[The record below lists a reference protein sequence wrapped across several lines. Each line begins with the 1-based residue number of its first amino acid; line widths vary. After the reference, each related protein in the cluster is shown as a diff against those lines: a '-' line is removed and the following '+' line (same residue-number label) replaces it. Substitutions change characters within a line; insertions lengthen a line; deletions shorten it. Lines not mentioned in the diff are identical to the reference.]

1 MSKIRK
7 IEYGNK
13 EMRIEWNH
21 KICHLKYEDI
31 MSISADRPY
40 SVITTPDKKLYMETS
55 LTQMDK
61 NLPDI
66 FFRCSRKEIVNLM
79 YVILYSENEGKI
91 YTNSGKVYNVSFR
104 QRKYCTKRIEWLNE
118 KEN

>member
-7 IEYGNK
+7 IEYDYK
-13 EMRIEWNH
+13 EMRIKWDH
-21 KICHLKYEDI
+21 KICRLKYENI

-55 LTQMDK
+55 LTKMDK

-91 YTNSGKVYNVSFR
+91 YTNSGKVYTVSFR
-104 QRKYCTKRIEWLNE
+104 QRKYCMKRIDRIN
-118 KEN
+118 KKQS